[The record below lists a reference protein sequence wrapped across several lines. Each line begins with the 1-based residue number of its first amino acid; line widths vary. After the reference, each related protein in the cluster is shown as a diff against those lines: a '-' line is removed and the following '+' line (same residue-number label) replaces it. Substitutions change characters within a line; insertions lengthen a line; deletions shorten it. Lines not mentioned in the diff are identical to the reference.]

1 MTTEWKETED
11 RSLYLNLSLLKESIR
26 DADSQEPGTSK
37 DASASNGPVRR
48 LLVHGPIKL
57 RTGDKKTK
65 RQAFL
70 YKDELKISNVRY
82 GKNIYYKHVIPVN
95 EIWISKCI
103 VEEGDTSASRC
114 LNIGWPMVNYRA
126 KFL

>member
-1 MTTEWKETED
+1 M
-11 RSLYLNLSLLKESIR
+11 LSFKKKKNILL
-26 DADSQEPGTSK
+26 DD
-37 DASASNGPVRR
+37 
-48 LLVHGPIKL
+48 L
-57 RTGDKKTK
+57 
-65 RQAFL
+65 F
-70 YKDELKISNVRY
+70 RY